1 MITVT
6 SKNDKYAMDV
16 TNGTAAI
23 VSDVPVTHGGSGKYL
38 APFDLLCSSFACCLT
53 ATARML
59 LEKRGVAYESVTAKV
74 AVDKETTPGITAF
87 TYDIDIKGDIPEA
100 DLAKYKAMIFKG
112 CPVHKALDQKITF
125 DGMK

>member
-6 SKNDKYAMDV
+6 SKKDKYAMDV

-23 VSDVPVTHGGSGKYL
+23 ISDVPATHGGSDQYL

-59 LEKRGVAYESVTAKV
+59 LEKRGVAFESVTAKV
-74 AVDKETTPGITAF
+74 AVDKESTPGTTAF
-87 TYDIDIKGDIPEA
+87 TYDLEIKGDIPEA
-100 DLAKYKAMIFKG
+100 DLAKYKMMIFKG
-112 CPVHKALDQKITF
+112 CPVHKALEQKIAF
-125 DGMK
+125 GEMK